1 MLNNKLH
8 PESWVKA
15 YADDLYRFA
24 AKRIADPELCKDL
37 VQDTFLAAIKNLSG
51 FHGNSTEKTWLTSI
65 LKNKITDFHRR
76 KATVVLTHELLSAA
90 EESTDFFEENGH
102 WKKKNE
108 PEPWGI
114 EEANFLE
121 NEELEKILQDC
132 MKKLPSHWSIVF
144 SMKYMDEE
152 DSAHIC
158 KELNLTPS
166 NFWVII
172 HRAKLSLRAC
182 ISKHWLR

>member
-8 PESWVKA
+8 PELWVKA
-15 YADDLYRFA
+15 YADDLYKFA
-24 AKRIADPELCKDL
+24 TKRIADPELCKDL

-51 FHGNSTEKTWLTSI
+51 FQGNSSERTWLTSI
-65 LKNKITDFHRR
+65 LKNKIIDYHRK
-76 KATVVLTHELLSAA
+76 KATEILTNKLQLSNEKA
-90 EESTDFFEENGH
+90 TDFFEENGH

-108 PEPWGI
+108 PVPWGI
-114 EEANFLE
+114 EDVNPLE
-121 NEELEKILQDC
+121 NDELGRILQGC
-132 MKKLPSHWSIVF
+132 MKKMPPHWAIVF
-144 SMKYMDEE
+144 RMKYMDEE
-152 DSAHIC
+152 DSAEIC